1 MIPKVQ
7 NSDFG
12 CTDATDY
19 VVQVQEEHDK
29 LMDVFNAAPPHEI
42 IQAYKVVKQI
52 DALMEILNR
61 FRLEVDPDVRAQ
73 IRRAGSYEKWDELT
87 S

>member
-1 MIPKVQ
+1 MINKVQ

-12 CTDATDY
+12 CTDASDFISW
-19 VVQVQEEHDK
+19 VQEEHDK
-29 LMDVFNAAPPHEI
+29 LMDIFNAAPPHEI

-52 DALMEILNR
+52 DALMDILNC
-61 FRLEVDPDVRAQ
+61 FRMEVDPDVRAQ